1 LQEFFFAMGTEL
13 P

>member
-1 LQEFFFAMGTEL
+1 MGTEL